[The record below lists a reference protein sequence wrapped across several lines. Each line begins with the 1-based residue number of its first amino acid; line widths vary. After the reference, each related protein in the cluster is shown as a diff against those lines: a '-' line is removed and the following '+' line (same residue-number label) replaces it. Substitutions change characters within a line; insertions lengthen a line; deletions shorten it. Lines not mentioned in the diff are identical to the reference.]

1 MNCGV
6 AAIDVRAP
14 VLDAG
19 RMQHETTSTTRP
31 PTPLAAE
38 RYLSLT
44 TFTRNGTPKSTPVW
58 PVDAGD
64 GRIGF
69 VTSSLTWKVKRITTD
84 SHVAVQ
90 PSDAQGRVREGT
102 QAVSGTAEVKVGETF
117 DAINRKVKAK
127 YGYQLRLINLLYAL
141 PGRKT
146 GYRNDCAVIVSLDA
160 S

>member
-1 MNCGV
+1 
-6 AAIDVRAP
+6 
-14 VLDAG
+14 
-19 RMQHETTSTTRP
+19 MQQTTTPTTCP
-31 PTPLAAE
+31 PAPLAAE

-44 TFTRNGTPKSTPVW
+44 TFTRNGTPRSTPVW

-69 VTSSLTWKVKRITTD
+69 VTSSQTWKVKRINFD
-84 SHVAVQ
+84 SRIEVQ
-90 PSDAQGRVREGT
+90 PSDARGRVREGT
-102 QAVSGTAEVKVGETF
+102 HAVSGAAEVKVGESF
-117 DAINRKVKAK
+117 DAINRKVMAK
-127 YGYQLRLINLLYAL
+127 YGYQLRLINVLHAL